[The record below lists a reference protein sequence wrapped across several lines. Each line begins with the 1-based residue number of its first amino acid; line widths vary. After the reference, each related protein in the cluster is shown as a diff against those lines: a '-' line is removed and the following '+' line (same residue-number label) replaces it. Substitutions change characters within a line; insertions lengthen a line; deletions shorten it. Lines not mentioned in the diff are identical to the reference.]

1 MSKDHDDPLTK
12 KPSHIAFHVREG
24 EDGKAYFNRI
34 GSAFA
39 HKDGEGYNV
48 LLDATPVDGRVTLRT
63 PKDSA
68 EDMKNGKR
76 SQNLGSNNRGR
87 YDGPEYER

>member
-1 MSKDHDDPLTK
+1 MSNNQDDPLTK
-12 KPSHIAFHVREG
+12 KPSHIAFHVRSG

-48 LLDATPVDGRVTLRT
+48 LLDATPVDGKVTLRT
-63 PKDSA
+63 PKERT

-76 SQNLGSNNRGR
+76 SQNRGSNNRGR